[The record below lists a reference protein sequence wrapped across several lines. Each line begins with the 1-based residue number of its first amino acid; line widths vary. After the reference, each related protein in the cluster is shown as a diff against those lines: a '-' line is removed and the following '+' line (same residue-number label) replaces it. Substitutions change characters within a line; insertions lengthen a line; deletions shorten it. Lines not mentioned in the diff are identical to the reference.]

1 MLHGKYKK
9 LCSCLIHFER
19 QVNVFQ
25 VVERKYQEE
34 CDRSFPITFG
44 TCADRVALD
53 IPNDG
58 TNTDNGWEIVPIHKA
73 HVSPWRFGRCNL
85 SLFLIFKPLFRSR
98 KTKWIIFHLKRVEYL
113 DVYFY

>member
-25 VVERKYQEE
+25 VMERKYQREY
-34 CDRSFPITFG
+34 DRSSPITFG
-44 TCADRVALD
+44 TFAECVALD

-58 TNTDNGWEIVPIHKA
+58 TNTDNGWEIVPVHKA
-73 HVSPWRFGRCNL
+73 HVSPWRFGRCSL
-85 SLFLIFKPLFRSR
+85 SLF
-98 KTKWIIFHLKRVEYL
+98 
-113 DVYFY
+113 